1 MIQISNQKTIIFLII
16 ILFSVLSMT
25 CYSCKSQ
32 STSIN
37 SQEKKI
43 EKEKK
48 KRQKDDTILYQ
59 KAVKQQMNNQTP
71 ETREAMKD
79 AQNKPKEIV
88 KIKEFF
94 IKRWIKIGNI
104 NSNINHLN

>member
-16 ILFSVLSMT
+16 ILFSGLSMT

-71 ETREAMKD
+71 ETREAYERCSKTS
-79 AQNKPKEIV
+79 QKK
-88 KIKEFF
+88 
-94 IKRWIKIGNI
+94 
-104 NSNINHLN
+104 S